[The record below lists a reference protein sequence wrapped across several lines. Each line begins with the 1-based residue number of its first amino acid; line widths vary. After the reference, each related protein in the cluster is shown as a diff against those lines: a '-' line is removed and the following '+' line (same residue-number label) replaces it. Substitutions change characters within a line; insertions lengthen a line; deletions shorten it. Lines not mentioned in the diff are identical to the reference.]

1 MAVAEGCIRW
11 HRTASIAP
19 FADTKAIPTDARP
32 LPTSRPVANSGR
44 ATANLSALGFRAF
57 RRYRRRLLVT
67 NSNEASAGGQSTS
80 LRAAWAIQRR
90 VLWALLLREILT
102 RYGRHNIGFMWLFVE
117 PMLFTLGVTALW
129 TATDSIHGSKL
140 PIIAFAVTGYS
151 SVLLWRNMPSR
162 CVDALEPN
170 RSLLYHRNVRVFDVF
185 MTRLALEAAGA
196 SISFV
201 VLSVFFIAIGQM
213 SPPEDVLQ
221 VAGGWLMLVWFGFS
235 LGLTM
240 GATAQRYEI
249 VEKIWHPLSYLLFPL
264 SGAAFLM
271 NSIPSG
277 AREVLLY
284 LPMVSGVEY
293 MREGYFGSQI
303 VAHYDIGY
311 MAVCNLLMS
320 FFGLRQL
327 TIVAEEVTLE

>member
-1 MAVAEGCIRW
+1 MHDGKVRVINGSE
-11 HRTASIAP
+11 ASISSQP
-19 FADTKAIPTDARP
+19 
-32 LPTSRPVANSGR
+32 N
-44 ATANLSALGFRAF
+44 
-57 RRYRRRLLVT
+57 
-67 NSNEASAGGQSTS
+67 S
-80 LRAAWAIQRR
+80 LRTSWAIQRR
-90 VLWALLLREILT
+90 VLGALFLREILT

-129 TATDSIHGSKL
+129 TATDAIHGSKL

-170 RSLLYHRNVRVFDVF
+170 RSLLYHRNVRVIDVF
-185 MTRLALEAAGA
+185 IMRLALEAGGA

-201 VLSVFFIAIGQM
+201 VLSIFFIAIGQM
-213 SPPEDVLQ
+213 SVPEDVLQ
-221 VAGGWLMLVWFGFS
+221 VVAGWLMLIWFGIS

-240 GATAQRYEI
+240 GAMAQRYEI

-264 SGAAFLM
+264 SGAVFLL
-271 NSIPSG
+271 NSVTSG
-277 AREVLLY
+277 ARELLLY

-293 MREGYFGSQI
+293 MREGYFGSEI

-311 MAVCNLLMS
+311 MAVCNLLLS

-327 TIVAEEVTLE
+327 AIVAEELTLE